1 VNLQLEMGSS
11 KDEVHAIESRAGQ
24 RKTYQGPER
33 RTRPARADEV
43 EPVVLTRKFAEV
55 INDID
60 LTENAVGDRLPLAA
74 EQARLLIAEGW
85 ACRVPAEL
93 RRHSKPS
100 KRQR

>member
-11 KDEVHAIESRAGQ
+11 KDEVHAIESREGP

-33 RTRPARADEV
+33 RTRRMRVDEV
-43 EPVVLTRKFAEV
+43 DPVVLTRKFAEI

-60 LTENAVGDRLPLAA
+60 LSESTVGDRLPLTAA
-74 EQARLLIAEGW
+74 QARLLIAEGW
-85 ACRVPAEL
+85 ARRVPAEL
-93 RRHSKPS
+93 RRHLKPS